1 LATKGGWSS
10 APIHIEAIGRNGV
23 VLAAD
28 SMIYKM
34 TDSPG
39 DARVSGGLL
48 YISPAEVAHLSK
60 VRVGFGSH

>member
-1 LATKGGWSS
+1 M
-10 APIHIEAIGRNGV
+10 
-23 VLAAD
+23 LAAD